1 MTLVVHGCGGAGINI
16 TAQEIERLKK
26 DNAVFGNVKTKYID
40 AATADISEYEFIPE
54 NDKFIISSNKLNQAV
69 DGAGGVREALDKF
82 ITEDIKNYVDKLD
95 KQPDDIHV
103 VISSASGG
111 SGSLIAPRLIHNLKM
126 LKLPVIY
133 IMVTDTSSVL
143 YCDNSLKTA
152 KHIEL
157 AGNKYNYSIPTIMI
171 DNKDALDIV
180 NARVGLQVEQLAIL
194 CNGNH
199 KSLDTTDMIMF
210 ASNGYDKEATGLVT
224 ISIHTSDSI
233 AKISDSFIST
243 LRILTDDRLFKL
255 DTTVLPKVRQYK
267 QGYPNEAVVSRIKE
281 CKLTLPLYFAIT
293 TNNALSKLDAI
304 KADLAKKF
312 KIKEEKKSFFDD
324 NDTDLGVNI

>member
-1 MTLVVHGCGGAGINI
+1 MKVIVHGCGGAGVNI
-16 TAQEIERLKK
+16 TAQEVEGLKE
-26 DNAVFGNVKTKYID
+26 NAEVFGAVETRYID
-40 AATADISEYEFIPE
+40 TATADINEYDFIPDD
-54 NDKFIISSNKLNQAV
+54 DKFIIRSGKLNKTV

-82 ITEDIKNYVDKLD
+82 ITEAVKNYVDNID
-95 KQPDDIHV
+95 MNTGDIHI

-111 SGSLIAPRLIHNLKM
+111 SGSLIAPRLIHNLKT

-133 IMVTDTSSVL
+133 IMVTDTSSVM

-157 AGNKYNYSIPTIMI
+157 AGNKYGYSIPTIMI
-171 DNKDALDIV
+171 DNKEALDVV

-199 KSLDTTDMIMF
+199 KSLDTTDMTMF
-210 ASNGYDKEATGLVT
+210 ASNAYDKDATGLVS
-224 ISIHTSDSI
+224 ISIHTNDSI
-233 AKISDSFIST
+233 SKISDSFIST

-255 DTTVLPKVRQYK
+255 DTNVLPKVRQYK
-267 QGYPNEAVVSRIKE
+267 QGYPNDAVISRIKE

-293 TNNALSKLDAI
+293 TNNAIVKLDTI
-304 KADLAKKF
+304 KTDLNKKF
-312 KIKEEKKSFFDD
+312 KIKEEKKVFFDD
-324 NDTDLGVNI
+324 DDLGVDI